1 MITIWLIIQALKML
15 QKQFSWKLYKKK
27 EWIIANS
34 MKHYRPNKIS
44 LFKTI
49 IEWINLISK
58 DKIMQHIKH
67 NKINKWPAETA

>member
-15 QKQFSWKLYKKK
+15 QKQFSWILYKKK

-49 IEWINLISK
+49 IEW
-58 DKIMQHIKH
+58 
-67 NKINKWPAETA
+67 NKQIRKYNIIL

>member
-1 MITIWLIIQALKML
+1 MQ
-15 QKQFSWKLYKKK
+15 QKQLSWKWYKRK
-27 EWIIANS
+27 EWIRANW
-34 MKHYRPNKIS
+34 MNQYKPNKIS